1 MFNRKT
7 IYKWAISH
15 NLWMMNGKKT
25 LDALMPPFQP
35 GLFGPVTH
43 KLRWW
48 LQKRWCDTQG
58 VQRKDLQLMEF
69 WIWLCLCCV
78 DHSILRVIYISIQS
92 HNMFC
97 VYIYIFMGCHTHT
110 HTYIHTC
117 MHAYIHTYIY
127 IYIYIQPY
135 IYIYTY
141 THTSFS
147 GRSQRVYQKSMGSKS
162 YASLRMATHR
172 AATQA
177 QFVCDALTSE
187 SDLGDI
193 SAEILRQ
200 CLQRCPAAWLVVGPD
215 LLGVRPAEVV
225 MNWWFYVESN
235 GWYDWLMISK
245 RGEGLSTRNGWDR
258 WAVVNTG
265 RSFTPI

>member
-1 MFNRKT
+1 
-7 IYKWAISH
+7 
-15 NLWMMNGKKT
+15 MMNGKKT

-97 VYIYIFMGCHTHT
+97 VYIYMGCHTH
-110 HTYIHTC
+110 
-117 MHAYIHTYIY
+117 IHTYIY
-127 IYIYIQPY
+127 TYIH
-135 IYIYTY
+135 

-200 CLQRCPAAWLVVGPD
+200 CLQRCPAAWLVVVGPD